1 MANDINGS
9 VEEEV
14 LDGVLTTDQ
23 NFKGDPGKD
32 GITYYPYVDTEDDKK
47 YLKWRKWEAT
57 EETPEPEKFNLSDLT
72 NGLPPV
78 TADDNGKILMVVNGE
93 WVVVSP
99 SEIPNLVTYQDT

>member
-23 NFKGDPGKD
+23 NFKGDPGID
-32 GITYYPYVDTEDDKK
+32 GTTFTPWIDTVDGKK
-47 YLKWRKWEAT
+47 FLKWSNDGGK
-57 EETPEPEKFNLSDLT
+57 PNPVDFNLSELAT
-72 NGLPPV
+72 GLPPV
-78 TADDNGKILMVVNGE
+78 TAADNGKILMVVDGE